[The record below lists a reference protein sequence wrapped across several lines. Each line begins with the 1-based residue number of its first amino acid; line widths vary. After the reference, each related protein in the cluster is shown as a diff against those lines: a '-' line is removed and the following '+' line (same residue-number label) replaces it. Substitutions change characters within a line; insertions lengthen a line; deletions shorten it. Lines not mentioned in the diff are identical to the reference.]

1 MAGTATPNMTV
12 KSVHQSVP
20 LTQLSVGYHPTGLV
34 AESVFPVFKV
44 VHENDNYYK
53 WDKGQAF
60 RLDRTD
66 GFGSMRADKT
76 RPRML
81 NFGATEDT
89 YSAEEFALETA
100 ISDRE
105 LANQDSALN
114 LQVSKVRRV
123 QDLILLDQEL
133 RVANTCLTTGNNSG
147 SVTNSGTTQWNNAS
161 FASLGTGQHSA
172 IKAQFETGK
181 ESIRTA
187 TGGLLPNVVV
197 IPREVWAVMVN
208 DAGLADLIKYN
219 FSPAQD
225 LLASDFLGGTLWGMK
240 LVVPTAMYTSAVEGE
255 AFSAT
260 SIWGKNVWMGYV
272 NPSPGLDALTYG
284 TIFRAREWQV
294 KVYRDEFTD
303 STIYRPSIVQAEKLV
318 TKDCGYVI
326 KAAIA

>member
-1 MAGTATPNMTV
+1 MAGTATPNFGV
-12 KSVHQSVP
+12 RQVHQSIP

-44 VHENDNYYK
+44 VHENDTYYK
-53 WDKGQAF
+53 WDKGMAF

-66 GFGSMRADKT
+66 GNSTMRADKT

-81 NFGATEDT
+81 NFGATLDS
-89 YSAEEFALETA
+89 YVAEEFALETGV
-100 ISDRE
+100 SDRE

-123 QDLILLDQEL
+123 QDLILLEQEL
-133 RVANTCLTTGNNSG
+133 RVATICRATGNNSG
-147 SVTNSGTTQWNNAS
+147 SVTNAGATQWNNAS
-161 FASLGTGQHSA
+161 FASLTTAQHSA
-172 IKAQFETGK
+172 IKAQIETAK

-187 TGGLLPNVVV
+187 TGGLLPNVIVV
-197 IPREVWAVMVN
+197 PREVWAVMVN
-208 DAGLADLIKYN
+208 DAGLADLIKFN

-225 LLASDFLGGTLWGMK
+225 LLSSDFLGGTLWGMK
-240 LVVPTAMYTSAVEGE
+240 LLVPTGMYTSSIEGE

-260 SIWGKNVWMGYV
+260 SIWGKDVWMGYV
-272 NPSPGLDALTYG
+272 NPNPGLDALSYG
-284 TIFRAREWQV
+284 MIFRSREWQV
-294 KVYRDEFTD
+294 KTYRDEFTD
-303 STIYRPSIVQAEKLV
+303 TTIYRPSIVQAEKLI